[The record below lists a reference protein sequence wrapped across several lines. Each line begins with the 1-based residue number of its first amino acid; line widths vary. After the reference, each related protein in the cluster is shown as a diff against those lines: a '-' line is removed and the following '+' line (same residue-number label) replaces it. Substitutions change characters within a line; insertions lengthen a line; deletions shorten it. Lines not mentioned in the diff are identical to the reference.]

1 MGNDAKK
8 EVLAIEN
15 LSFCVTSAGLL
26 HRIYANVRLAGS
38 LLAEYYRT
46 VYQCKEGV
54 ILTHTYIVTRI
65 VNRTSLTNDDVAC
78 FSELTTEKFN
88 AKSFAL

>member
-1 MGNDAKK
+1 MDSLFL
-8 EVLAIEN
+8 V
-15 LSFCVTSAGLL
+15 CVTPLRLL
-26 HRIYANVRLAGS
+26 YRSYANVRFARS
-38 LLAEYYRT
+38 LLAEYYCT
-46 VYQCKEGV
+46 VYQREEGV
-54 ILTHTYIVTRI
+54 ILTHTYVVTRI

>member
-1 MGNDAKK
+1 MTALIVITP
-8 EVLAIEN
+8 E
-15 LSFCVTSAGLL
+15 LL
-26 HRIYANVRLAGS
+26 YRSYAYVRLSRS
-38 LLAEYYRT
+38 LLAEYYCT
-46 VYQCKEGV
+46 VNQREEGV
-54 ILTHTYIVTRI
+54 ILTHTYVVTRI

>member
-1 MGNDAKK
+1 MTALIVITP
-8 EVLAIEN
+8 E
-15 LSFCVTSAGLL
+15 LL
-26 HRIYANVRLAGS
+26 YRSYAYVRLTRS
-38 LLAEYYRT
+38 LLAEYHCT
-46 VYQCKEGV
+46 VYQRKEGV
-54 ILTHTYIVTRI
+54 ILTHTYVVTRI